1 MMRSCS
7 LVISSKMVLQ
17 PTPQGKI

>member
-1 MMRSCS
+1 MTRSCN